1 MGIRHNDR
9 DDFNN
14 EGEDFNNEG
23 EEYEGEEY
31 EAHECCGDVSRDEL
45 DLDDDEGGGDPRP
58 LGGGFSF
65 SSTDWSG
72 WED

>member
-9 DDFNN
+9 DNN
-14 EGEDFNNEG
+14 DNDDGG
-23 EEYEGEEY
+23 LWSEEER
-31 EAHECCGDVSRDEL
+31 CGDVSREEL
-45 DLDDDEGGGDPRP
+45 DLDDDGGGDPRP

>member
-9 DDFNN
+9 D
-14 EGEDFNNEG
+14 DFNNEG

-31 EAHECCGDVSRDEL
+31 EAHERCGDVSRDEL
-45 DLDDDEGGGDPRP
+45 DLDDDDGDPRP

-65 SSTDWSG
+65 SNTDWSG
-72 WED
+72 WEE